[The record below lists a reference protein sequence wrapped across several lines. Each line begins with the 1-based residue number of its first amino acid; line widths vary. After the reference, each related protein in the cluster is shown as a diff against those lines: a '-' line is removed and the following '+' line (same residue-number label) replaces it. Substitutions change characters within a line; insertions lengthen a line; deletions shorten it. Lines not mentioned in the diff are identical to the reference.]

1 MDFEKYGEL
10 PILSEI
16 PLSIRNI
23 FYQTFKF
30 QPLRQLGA
38 GYYTLASK
46 KIASVFQSSVASGKV
61 FLLNPQENVENLG
74 AFDLEF
80 LISKEREF
88 KEKEVWDL
96 RADYFELKRKFPV
109 LGRVSL
115 TQSSVF
121 KEFLA
126 TNFASTL
133 YFNQRKKFSD
143 GKWKIPKKV
152 KEPNFDLLSRL
163 ALAIRCYGLAQ
174 HYLLQSH
181 SEKLGVFRAK
191 FYQEAHRALYLASGE
206 KTESFEVQSPAF
218 LLAHVFFQIH
228 HLSDLCLK
236 QGVRRSDEFEVHF
249 LSKSGNRFS
258 AEMLNRSWI
267 DKLKKIDNGF
277 AAFRA
282 TSSEGVITPTHEL
295 NLVTVV
301 NLFSSLVNYLPSLL
315 GNKEE
320 LPLLLPA
327 NAFELMAL
335 GWHWDESLIH
345 LSWSYPSQ
353 NEDLKW
359 LTECGSSTYWQL
371 KERVSLERNLILG
384 SLVSESPQAVEKRLK
399 IWTRNL
405 LHLKLKSNDLED
417 LSQCPQRDLT
427 QTKKAWT
434 VLNQKNPVLNL
445 KDLLELT
452 LNILREVSLEADLA

>member
-1 MDFEKYGEL
+1 
-10 PILSEI
+10 
-16 PLSIRNI
+16 
-23 FYQTFKF
+23 
-30 QPLRQLGA
+30 
-38 GYYTLASK
+38 
-46 KIASVFQSSVASGKV
+46 
-61 FLLNPQENVENLG
+61 
-74 AFDLEF
+74 
-80 LISKEREF
+80 
-88 KEKEVWDL
+88 
-96 RADYFELKRKFPV
+96 
-109 LGRVSL
+109 
-115 TQSSVF
+115 
-121 KEFLA
+121 
-126 TNFASTL
+126 
-133 YFNQRKKFSD
+133 
-143 GKWKIPKKV
+143 
-152 KEPNFDLLSRL
+152 
-163 ALAIRCYGLAQ
+163 
-174 HYLLQSH
+174 
-181 SEKLGVFRAK
+181 
-191 FYQEAHRALYLASGE
+191 
-206 KTESFEVQSPAF
+206 
-218 LLAHVFFQIH
+218 
-228 HLSDLCLK
+228 
-236 QGVRRSDEFEVHF
+236 
-249 LSKSGNRFS
+249 
-258 AEMLNRSWI
+258 
-267 DKLKKIDNGF
+267 
-277 AAFRA
+277 
-282 TSSEGVITPTHEL
+282 EL

-417 LSQCPQRDLT
+417 LSQCPQMDLT